1 MANTDVLVERQK
13 VEGGG
18 DKLVVIFNR
27 PEKINSMTRAM
38 IDDLNRAL
46 DEAENDSGISVLL
59 LYANG
64 PKGFSAGLDR
74 AEMNNYAGSNE
85 QSKALVAYMYA
96 TAKRM
101 DRFKK
106 PVITLVHGHC
116 VGAGTQIAMA
126 GDLVIAADSAKISE
140 PEFRMGGF
148 ADDEWLRRIGH
159 VLGPMRAKTYVL
171 LTQVLNGQE
180 AAALG
185 MVSMSVPDDQLV
197 AKGHEIADSLAKHPF
212 EKSERTL
219 RLIDEGAT
227 GAWRAQGL
235 RG

>member
-1 MANTDVLVERQK
+1 VANSDVLIERQK

-27 PEKINSMTRAM
+27 PEKINSLTRAM

-46 DEAENDSGISVLL
+46 DDAEKEPDIRVVL
-59 LYANG
+59 LYAAG
-64 PKGFSAGLDR
+64 TKGFCAGLDR

-85 QSKALVAYMYA
+85 QSRALVAYMYA

-101 DRFKK
+101 DVFKK
-106 PVITLVHGHC
+106 PVITLVQGHC

-126 GDLVIAADSAKISE
+126 ADLVIAGYGAKISE

-185 MVSMSVPDDQLV
+185 MVSMAVPDDELV
-197 AKGHEIADSLAKHPF
+197 AKGHEIADNLAKHPL
-212 EKSERTL
+212 EKMERTL

-227 GAWRAQGL
+227 GTWRAEKL